1 MLAEKVRLARKE
13 VKAAQSLILQAELK
27 ARRRVLRR
35 LGYVDSEG
43 VVTVKGRAAA
53 EIQSADELVLT
64 ELMFNGIFKVRF
76 PPVFP
81 PVKVWQFPE
90 GLRGHAARKG
100 HQSISIIYI
109 YIHGECSK
117 QD

>member
-1 MLAEKVRLARKE
+1 MIEAQGDCRVNTSHKRSPEPALRLSCVQMLAEKVRLARKE
-13 VKAAQSLILQAELK
+13 VKSAQNLILQAELK

-64 ELMFNGIFKVRF
+64 ELMFNGVFKVGYR
-76 PPVFP
+76 PVS
-81 PVKVWQFPE
+81 
-90 GLRGHAARKG
+90 GSSRGA
-100 HQSISIIYI
+100 
-109 YIHGECSK
+109 
-117 QD
+117 